1 MSSVP
6 EDLSI
11 FLIRELEAFQREIA
25 LFPDDES
32 VWRTVPGITNSVGN
46 LALHVSGNLRHYVGT
61 VLGGTDY
68 VRDRAAEFG
77 RTAGTRR
84 ELIEEIGA
92 AITVIREV
100 LPSVPENRLATMF
113 PEPLLGV
120 QMRTRRLL
128 IQLPVHLAY
137 HLGQAGYLRR
147 ALTGQNQTSRA
158 LALDPL
164 RSDGSGV

>member
-11 FLIRELEAFQREIA
+11 FLVRELEAFQREIS

-32 VWRTVPGITNSVGN
+32 LWQTVPGITNSAGN
-46 LALHVSGNLRHYVGT
+46 LALHVSGNLRHYVGK
-61 VLGGTDY
+61 VLGGRDY
-68 VRDRAAEFG
+68 VRDRQAEFG
-77 RTAGTRR
+77 RNAGTRR

-92 AITVIREV
+92 AIKVIREV
-100 LPSVPENRLATMF
+100 LPGVPENRLTAMF
-113 PEPLLGV
+113 PEPILGV
-120 QMRTRRLL
+120 PMRTRRLL
-128 IQLPVHLAY
+128 IHLPVHLAY

-158 LALDPL
+158 MLLEPL
-164 RSDGSGV
+164 RSEG

>member
-1 MSSVP
+1 MNSVP

-32 VWRTVPGITNSVGN
+32 LWRTMPGITNSAGN
-46 LALHVSGNLRHYVGT
+46 LALHVSGNLRHFVGK

-68 VRDRAAEFG
+68 VRDRPTEFNQK
-77 RTAGTRR
+77 AGTRS
-84 ELIEEIGA
+84 EVIEEIGS
-92 AITVIREV
+92 AIKVVREV
-100 LPSVPENRLATMF
+100 LPGVPEDRLAAMF
-113 PEPLLGV
+113 PEPVMGV
-120 QMRTRRLL
+120 PMRTRRLL
-128 IQLPVHLAY
+128 IHLPVHLAY

-158 LALDPL
+158 MPLEPL
-164 RSDGSGV
+164 RSEG